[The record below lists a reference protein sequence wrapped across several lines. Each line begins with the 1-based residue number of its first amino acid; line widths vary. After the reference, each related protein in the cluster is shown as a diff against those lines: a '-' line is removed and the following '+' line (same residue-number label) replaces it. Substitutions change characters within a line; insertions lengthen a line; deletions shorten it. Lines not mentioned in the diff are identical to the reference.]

1 MELTASCCCGK
12 GRAGCRLPQPWG
24 CLAVLWRWAELRAGQ
39 ETQAGGM
46 LGVCW
51 RLGAECRCWAVPL
64 GPDSQCFT
72 SDVQNISVSLIPS
85 ADAFLGTIRL
95 AAPGVASAAPA
106 LRWALS
112 HLPVLGSAPW
122 RGRGCPRCPSGCRSL
137 TFDLSLK
144 LAVRLGCVC
153 SSSA

>member
-39 ETQAGGM
+39 ETQAGEV

-51 RLGAECRCWAVPL
+51 GLGAECRCWAVPL

-95 AAPGVASAAPA
+95 AAPSDPRCRFSCSGSM
-106 LRWALS
+106 
-112 HLPVLGSAPW
+112 LGSLPFA
-122 RGRGCPRCPSGCRSL
+122 RVGQCPMEGPGLPS
-137 TFDLSLK
+137 LSQ
-144 LAVRLGCVC
+144 RLQEPHI
-153 SSSA
+153 